1 LLLAHAIREGGKP
14 WSGGPYVLAG
24 GMALVGLLIAIRVT
38 RRDTMMKEN
47 T

>member
-1 LLLAHAIREGGKP
+1 LLLAHAIREGGNP